1 MNLSRIKHLAT
12 VAVLV
17 AAVDTA
23 SAQPEAN
30 IAKQFDM
37 KDGSTLVIFQDGK
50 MSMKDKL
57 GRTAAM
63 KAGHV
68 MDTKDGQRII
78 MIGNE
83 IARFD
88 SIMAVQRGGPN

>member
-1 MNLSRIKHLAT
+1 MIKHLAA
-12 VAVLV
+12 VAILI
-17 AAVDTA
+17 AAVGTA
-23 SAQPEAN
+23 GAQTDAS

-37 KDGSTLVIFQDGK
+37 KDGSTLVVFKDGK

-68 MDTKDGQRII
+68 METKDGQRII

-83 IARFD
+83 IARLE
-88 SIMAVQRGGPN
+88 SIIAVQRGGN